1 MDQSFDPTIP
11 GYLEGE
17 VGPIVLSA
25 PATFPPPALRRLV
38 VDPGKPFEITV
49 EWEIFGDLVPLWLSA
64 VDKVWNVEVY
74 AESVGPGPE
83 ITIGSATV
91 GSDVTQPCTSNPGK
105 SNCTKYSAKVV
116 VAAGTLPEDDGA
128 SSGIYKLV
136 ATVFL
141 NSSLSGQGYDLAGFT
156 EGPIIRVEGPQ

>member
-17 VGPIVLSA
+17 VGPIVVTA
-25 PATFPPPALRRLV
+25 PPTFPPPALRRLV
-38 VDPGKPFEITV
+38 VDPAKPFDLTV

-64 VDKVWNVEVY
+64 LAGDWVVTAY

-83 ITIGSATV
+83 VEIGTATV
-91 GSDVTQPCTSNPGK
+91 PTGNTLPCTVNTAK
-105 SNCTKYSAKVV
+105 SNCTKYSATITVP
-116 VAAGTLPEDDGA
+116 ATTLPEDDGT

-136 ATVFL
+136 VTVFL
-141 NSSLSGQGYDLAGFT
+141 NSNLPAPGFDLSGFT
-156 EGPIIRVEGPQ
+156 EGPIIRVESPE